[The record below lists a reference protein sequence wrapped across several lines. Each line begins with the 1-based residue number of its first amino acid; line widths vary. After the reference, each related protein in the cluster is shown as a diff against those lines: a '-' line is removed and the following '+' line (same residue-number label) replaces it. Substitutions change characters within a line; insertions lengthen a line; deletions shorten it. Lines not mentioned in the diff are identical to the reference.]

1 MATPSDRASAFCD
14 KYGLRNPV
22 LMAPMSGASPAALAA
37 AVARAGGMGALGAL
51 LKTPSEITQWMAD
64 FRAAGGGPVQINTWI
79 PDPPPHRDAAAELKM
94 RDFLAAWGPTV
105 AVDAGEADRPDLA
118 AQCAAFIATKPTVVS
133 TIMGVFPP
141 ALADAFAAHEIPWWG
156 TATTLAEAKAV
167 EGAGAAA
174 VIAQGM
180 EAGGHRGA
188 FDPARAEQQLTGL
201 VSLVPRIADHVSI
214 PVIAAGGIGDG
225 RGVAAAL
232 TLGASAVFI
241 GSALLRTP
249 EAATDP
255 GWADALA
262 NLEPEQTTTTRA
274 LTGRL
279 GRSVATNFVRAAAA
293 PGAPVPAPYPV
304 QRGLTAA
311 MKAGAAKTHDVHRM
325 SAWAGQSAAMAKA
338 IPAAELVA
346 EIWDTA
352 RALLR

>member
-1 MATPSDRASAFCD
+1 
-14 KYGLRNPV
+14 
-22 LMAPMSGASPAALAA
+22 MSGSSPAALAA

-64 FRAAGGGPVQINTWI
+64 FQAAGGGPVQLNTWI
-79 PDPPPHRDAAAELKM
+79 PDPPPQRDAEAELKM
-94 RDFLAAWGPTV
+94 RDFLAAWGPAV
-105 AVDAGEADRPDLA
+105 PVDAGEANRPDLA

-133 TIMGVFPP
+133 AIMGVYP
-141 ALADAFAAHEIPWWG
+141 AALVQTFSAHEIPWWG
-156 TATTLAEAKAV
+156 TATSLAEAKAV

-174 VIAQGM
+174 VIVQGA

-188 FDPARAEQQLTGL
+188 FDHTRAEQQLTGL
-201 VSLVPRIADHVSI
+201 VSLVPRIADNVSI

-241 GSALLRTP
+241 GSALLRCP

-255 GWADALA
+255 GWADALQ
-262 NLEPEQTTTTRA
+262 NLEPEDTVTTRA

-279 GRSVATNFVRAAAA
+279 GRSIATKFVKAAAA
-293 PGAPVPAPYPV
+293 PGAPAPAPYPV
-304 QRGLTAA
+304 QRGLTAP
-311 MKAGAAKTHDVHRM
+311 MKAAAAKTHDVHRM
-325 SAWAGQSAAMAKA
+325 SAWAGQSSAMAKDR
-338 IPAAELVA
+338 PAAELIT
-346 EIWDTA
+346 EIWDLA